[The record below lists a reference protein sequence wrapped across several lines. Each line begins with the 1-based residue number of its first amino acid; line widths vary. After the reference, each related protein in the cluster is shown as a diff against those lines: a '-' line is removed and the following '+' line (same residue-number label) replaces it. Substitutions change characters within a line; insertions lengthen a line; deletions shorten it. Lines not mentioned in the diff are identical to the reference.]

1 MCMWGE
7 EPRKWEREKE
17 GEGEGEGEGGVEGKG
32 EGESG
37 ERGEGSDGT
46 YVRVR
51 QDGNMRSCHVS

>member
-7 EPRKWEREKE
+7 EPRE
-17 GEGEGEGEGGVEGKG
+17 GEGEGRREGDVGGKG

-37 ERGEGSDGT
+37 EVYDGT